1 MLEHIP
7 ASLVASLGLASLVEE
22 PSWLVH
28 NILVEHKLEHKLALQ
43 VVVVVGCNSLF
54 VDIGQG
60 KCI

>member
-22 PSWLVH
+22 PSWRVH
-28 NILVEHKLEHKLALQ
+28 NILVEHKLEHKLALP
-43 VVVVVGCNSLF
+43 VVAVEYNSLI
-54 VDIGQG
+54 VDIEQG